1 MNLKVDLAKCDGYAN
16 CVAAAPGVF
25 DVSDDTGKVIVLT
38 DRLDEESSDGVVEA
52 VRDCPTRALSVDE
65 GSS

>member
-1 MNLKVDLAKCDGYAN
+1 MKVTVDLAKCDGYAN

-38 DRLDEESSDGVVEA
+38 GRLDEESSEGVVEA
-52 VRDCPTRALSVDE
+52 VRDCPMRALSVE
-65 GSS
+65 GPS